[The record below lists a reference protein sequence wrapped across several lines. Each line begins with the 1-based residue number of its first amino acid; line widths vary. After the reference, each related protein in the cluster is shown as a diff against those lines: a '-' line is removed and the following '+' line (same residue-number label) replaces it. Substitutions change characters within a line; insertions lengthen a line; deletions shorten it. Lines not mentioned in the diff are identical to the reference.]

1 MAFSAILLL
10 STHYSLFMNDQVH
23 LNSKSS
29 NNMDVVTRF
38 QKHANDFQ
46 KKTALNITTV
56 RI

>member
-10 STHYSLFMNDQVH
+10 STHYSLFMNDQVQ
-23 LNSKSS
+23 LDSKSS

-46 KKTALNITTV
+46 KKKQRWI
-56 RI
+56 